1 MKRILVAI
9 ALAILCVACCP
20 QQNQKSDVLED
31 VGQWLDSNGLVTT
44 AAAATVTDR
53 NETQYK
59 RGHVTS
65 VVHGEN
71 IKVCRA
77 YYGEF
82 NGHTWYVFYDN
93 LAAPAVV
100 HDPLCKC
107 KEKTYD
113 TLE

>member
-20 QQNQKSDVLED
+20 RQNRKSDILED
-31 VGQWLDSNGLVTT
+31 VGQWLESNGAMPDAAFVKKGTVRGFDKREEMFDICT
-44 AAAATVTDR
+44 A
-53 NETQYK
+53 YF
-59 RGHVTS
+59 
-65 VVHGEN
+65 GE
-71 IKVCRA
+71 
-77 YYGEF
+77 Y
-82 NGHTWYVFYDN
+82 NGHTWYVFYGTSYFT
-93 LAAPAVV
+93 PAVV